1 MATSVFTAARAVS
14 AIPSSRPGS
23 VKSSVRAPARTN
35 VLAAPRRST
44 TTTVVRVSAPRS
56 SERSGSTLNPFNDC
70 VERTDS
76 AAIKD
81 IAAQYFAKVG
91 EANPSLQSI
100 MTDDC
105 VMTDRVLGW
114 CFRGREAVEGHFR
127 DFHAKY
133 CSHEFSHLD
142 VLTNLDS
149 RTVCAHWAL
158 TVCTREEDAPC
169 VPDYQPSRRFQINGV
184 HLFTLDS
191 DNKIANIT
199 TYRTAC
205 TGDENFDY

>member
-1 MATSVFTAARAVS
+1 MASLTTARTS
-14 AIPSSRPGS
+14 AIVVPSRNGYSKAGNRAYVNGS
-23 VKSSVRAPARTN
+23 FAMPRLASVVSHRAKAS
-35 VLAAPRRST
+35 AI
-44 TTTVVRVSAPRS
+44 RVSAPRQ
-56 SERSGSTLNPFNDC
+56 SGSTIGPLDGC
-70 VERTDS
+70 VERTDVEAMKS
-76 AAIKD
+76 
-81 IAAQYFAKVG
+81 IASDYFAQVG
-91 EANPSLQSI
+91 EAEPCLQAV
-100 MTDDC
+100 MADDC

-114 CFRGREAVEGHFR
+114 CFRGRGAVEGHFR

-142 VLTNLDS
+142 VLTNMHS

-158 TVCTREEDAPC
+158 TVWTREEDVPC
-169 VPDYQPSRRFQINGV
+169 VPDYEPSKTFQLSGV

-205 TGDENFDY
+205 NADEKFNY